1 MEGALPQEIKD
12 IKEIKDIFAK
22 IRKRETGQSGGARPG
37 GLSLEVEGVSYKF
50 TECLD
55 LYVKLK
61 QTNDLDLKNF
71 IDSVIFASFGNYY
84 YYRPNNLEDI
94 IEYLSNQS
102 NQKNLTSINFGGGSS
117 PPREGSDTLLQKK
130 NLLINL
136 DRAIELLDSYNKE
149 TINTI
154 IETNNKEGIK
164 KRVAYF
170 YLFFMYMVQKDN
182 GKDNGVETLN
192 DQDGDQKITEYILKK
207 SKTSPSD
214 APEFLTIDGNIINQT
229 GITDDLPKYFYPVQF
244 LTTIPDELKLS
255 INKIFDLV
263 FNISLDEIIGKIRI
277 DNDTKFEKIETDELS
292 TLLKNTPQ
300 SNIEIFADPGNS
312 TIVEYALSN
321 LPMLQQL
328 LN

>member
-12 IKEIKDIFAK
+12 IKEIKDIFAE

-37 GLSLEVEGVSYKF
+37 GLSLDVEGVSYKF

-55 LYVKLK
+55 LYEKLK
-61 QTNDLDLKNF
+61 QTIEPEPDLKNF

-94 IEYLSNQS
+94 IVYLSNQ
-102 NQKNLTSINFGGGSS
+102 NNKRILTSINFGGGSS

-182 GKDNGVETLN
+182 GVENLN
-192 DQDGDQKITEYILKK
+192 DQDGEQKITEYILKK
-207 SKTSPSD
+207 SKTTPSD
-214 APEFLTIDGNIINQT
+214 APEFLTIDGNEINQT
-229 GITDDLPKYFYPVQF
+229 GITEDLPKYFYPVQF

-255 INKIFDLV
+255 MITIFDLV
-263 FNISLDEIIGKIRI
+263 FNLNLDEIIGKIRI
-277 DNDTKFEKIETDELS
+277 DNDTKFEKIETGELS

-321 LPMLQQL
+321 LPMLQTL